1 MATTKCLLYCT
12 KAIKHY
18 SVGHLIFN
26 LDDLT
31 LNPDTN
37 KYVFGDSCYLMAS
50 KNSYG
55 KDNFLNGKIVAECEV
70 ETEEIKIFDKVNW
83 KNEWEN
89 KLEESCLTINQ
100 LENYLYSNNYKGY
113 ALHIKNLK
121 IFDRLKELKDYCVD
135 NSKYYKE
142 YGWCLTCEEKYT
154 PIQKAPQNM
163 MWCFDRRGNRYALIS
178 IRPEWLCKILNEEK
192 TIEIRKKVLK
202 GMCDDE

>member
-50 KNSYG
+50 EKSYG

-70 ETEEIKIFDKVNW
+70 ETKRIQMVGDEMELWFETLDG
-83 KNEWEN
+83 EN
-89 KLEESCLTINQ
+89 VEYDSCLRFDQ
-100 LENYLYSNNYKGY
+100 FDEYLSSNDYKGY
-113 ALHIKNLK
+113 ALFIKNLK
-121 IFDRLKELKDYCVD
+121 PIMLSFDKNCIFKKPHGNETITR
-135 NSKYYKE
+135 
-142 YGWCLTCEEKYT
+142 
-154 PIQKAPQNM
+154 APQNM
-163 MWCFDRRGNRYALIS
+163 QWCFDRRGNRYALIS
-178 IRPEWLCKILNEEK
+178 IRPEWLCKILNGEK

>member
-12 KAIKHY
+12 KSIKQY

-37 KYVFGDSCYLMAS
+37 KYVYGDSCYLMAS
-50 KNSYG
+50 KKSYG

-70 ETEEIKIFDKVNW
+70 ETKKIQMVGDEMELWFETLDG
-83 KNEWEN
+83 EN
-89 KLEESCLTINQ
+89 VEYDSCLRFDQ
-100 LENYLYSNNYKGY
+100 FDEYLSSNDYKGY
-113 ALHIKNLK
+113 ALFIKNLK
-121 IFDRLKELKDYCVD
+121 TKTLSFDKECIFKKPHGNETITR
-135 NSKYYKE
+135 
-142 YGWCLTCEEKYT
+142 
-154 PIQKAPQNM
+154 APQNM
-163 MWCFDRRGNRYALIS
+163 QWCFDRRGNRYALIS
-178 IRPEWLCKILNEEK
+178 IRPEWLCKILNGEK

>member
-12 KAIKHY
+12 KSIKHY

-37 KYVFGDSCYLMAS
+37 KYVYGDSCYLMAS
-50 KNSYG
+50 EKSYG

-70 ETEEIKIFDKVNW
+70 ETKRIQMVGDEMELWFETLDG
-83 KNEWEN
+83 EN
-89 KLEESCLTINQ
+89 VEYDSCLRFDQ
-100 LENYLYSNNYKGY
+100 FDEYLSSNDYKGY
-113 ALHIKNLK
+113 ALFIKNLK
-121 IFDRLKELKDYCVD
+121 PIMLSFDKNCIFKKPHGNETITR
-135 NSKYYKE
+135 
-142 YGWCLTCEEKYT
+142 
-154 PIQKAPQNM
+154 APQNM
-163 MWCFDRRGNRYALIS
+163 QWCFDRRGNRYALIS

>member
-50 KNSYG
+50 EKSYG

-70 ETEEIKIFDKVNW
+70 ETKRIQMVGDEMELWFETLDG
-83 KNEWEN
+83 EN
-89 KLEESCLTINQ
+89 VEYDSCLRFDQFN
-100 LENYLYSNNYKGY
+100 EYLSSNDYKGY
-113 ALHIKNLK
+113 ALFIKNLK
-121 IFDRLKELKDYCVD
+121 PIMLSFDKDCIFKKPHGNEVITR
-135 NSKYYKE
+135 
-142 YGWCLTCEEKYT
+142 
-154 PIQKAPQNM
+154 APQNM
-163 MWCFDRRGNRYALIS
+163 QWCFDRRGNRYALIS
-178 IRPEWLCKILNEEK
+178 IRPEWLCKILNGEK

>member
-50 KNSYG
+50 ENSYG

-100 LENYLYSNNYKGY
+100 LENYLYPNNYKGY

-121 IFDRLKELKDYCVD
+121 PKILSFDKNCIFKKPHGNEVITR
-135 NSKYYKE
+135 
-142 YGWCLTCEEKYT
+142 
-154 PIQKAPQNM
+154 APQNM
-163 MWCFDRRGNRYALIS
+163 QWCFDRRGNRYALIS
-178 IRPEWLCKILNEEK
+178 IRPEWLYKILNGEK

>member
-50 KNSYG
+50 ENSYG

-70 ETEEIKIFDKVNW
+70 ETKRIQMVGDEMELWFETLDG
-83 KNEWEN
+83 EN
-89 KLEESCLTINQ
+89 VEYDSCLEFYQ
-100 LENYLYSNNYKGY
+100 FDEYLSSNDYKGY
-113 ALHIKNLK
+113 ALFIKNLK
-121 IFDRLKELKDYCVD
+121 TKMLSFDKDCIFKKPHGNEAITR
-135 NSKYYKE
+135 
-142 YGWCLTCEEKYT
+142 
-154 PIQKAPQNM
+154 APQNM
-163 MWCFDRRGNRYALIS
+163 QWCFDRRGNRYALIS
-178 IRPEWLCKILNEEK
+178 IRPEWLCKILNGEK